1 LKDQPNLPGRNSLMS
16 IPSPVYDPPF
26 NITRASHVVL
36 TVRDLAA
43 SRRFYTEVIG
53 LAVSAEEGDALY
65 LRGLEEACH
74 HSLVLKRTSGQPV
87 CERVGFRV
95 FTEDDLVKAHAYY
108 AAAGLPAAFVEVP
121 HQGRTLHV
129 SDPFGTPLEFC
140 ASMEVMPRL
149 LTQFHLHKGGR
160 AHRLDHFQILLPDV
174 QGACTFYMK
183 QGFRLSEYVVTEQ
196 GETIVAAF
204 LQRKGNPH
212 DLVLFN
218 QAGPRIHHFAFTTV
232 DAHTLLHVCDVAGNL
247 GYGLAVERGP
257 GRHGPGHAQYVYFR
271 DPDGHRIELFTTHYQ
286 IMDIENAPVR
296 WDPNHPLRKQIWG
309 LPAQRA
315 WVEEGTRFPGV
326 EVRPPLVQE
335 PVVTLEKFLAAR
347 G

>member
-1 LKDQPNLPGRNSLMS
+1 MA
-16 IPSPVYDPPF
+16 IPSPVYAPPF

-53 LAVSAEEGDALY
+53 LAVSGGDHETVY

-74 HSLVLKRTSGQPV
+74 HSLVLKRATDAPA
-87 CERVGFRV
+87 CERIGFRV
-95 FTEDDLVKAHAYY
+95 FTEQDLEAAHDYY
-108 AAAGLPAAFVEVP
+108 RSAGLPAQWVKAP

-140 ASMEVMPRL
+140 ATMDVMPRL
-149 LTQFHLHKGGR
+149 ITEFHLHRGGR
-160 AHRLDHFQILLPDV
+160 AHRLDHFQILVPDV
-174 QGACTFYMK
+174 AGACAFYMK
-183 QGFRLSEYVVTEQ
+183 QGFRLSEYVVTDRDEAM
-196 GETIVAAF
+196 IAAF

-296 WDPNHPLRKQIWG
+296 WDPHHRLRKEIWG

-315 WVEEGTRFPGV
+315 WVEEGSTFPAV
-326 EVRPPLVQE
+326 SVRPPLVQE
-335 PVVTLEKFLAAR
+335 ATMTLEKFLAER

>member
-1 LKDQPNLPGRNSLMS
+1 
-16 IPSPVYDPPF
+16 
-26 NITRASHVVL
+26 
-36 TVRDLAA
+36 
-43 SRRFYTEVIG
+43 
-53 LAVSAEEGDALY
+53 
-65 LRGLEEACH
+65 
-74 HSLVLKRTSGQPV
+74 
-87 CERVGFRV
+87 
-95 FTEDDLVKAHAYY
+95 
-108 AAAGLPAAFVEVP
+108 
-121 HQGRTLHV
+121 
-129 SDPFGTPLEFC
+129 
-140 ASMEVMPRL
+140 
-149 LTQFHLHKGGR
+149 
-160 AHRLDHFQILLPDV
+160 
-174 QGACTFYMK
+174 
-183 QGFRLSEYVVTEQ
+183 VVTGD
-196 GETIVAAF
+196 GETLVAAF

-286 IMDIENAPVR
+286 IIDIENPPVR

-335 PVVTLEKFLAAR
+335 SVVTLEKFLAAR

>member
-1 LKDQPNLPGRNSLMS
+1 MN
-16 IPSPVYDPPF
+16 IPSPVYNPPF

-36 TVRDLAA
+36 AVRDLDA
-43 SRRFYTEVIG
+43 SRRFYTQVIG
-53 LAVSAEEGDALY
+53 LAVSGEQGDALY

-74 HSLVLKRTSGQPV
+74 HSLVLKRAAGQPL

-95 FTEDDLVKAHAYY
+95 FSEQDLDAAYAFY
-108 AAAGLPAAFVEVP
+108 TGAGLKAAWANVP
-121 HQGRTLHV
+121 YQGRTLHV

-140 ASMEVMPRL
+140 ATMDVMPRL
-149 LTQFHLHKGGR
+149 LTEFHVQRGGR
-160 AHRLDHFQILLPDV
+160 AHRLDHFQVLMPDV
-174 QGACTFYMK
+174 EGACAFYMK
-183 QGFRLSEYVVTEQ
+183 QGFRVSEYVVTESDACL
-196 GETIVAAF
+196 IAVF

-218 QAGPRIHHFAFTTV
+218 QSGPRIHHFAFTTV

-247 GYGLAVERGP
+247 GYGQAVERGP

-296 WDPNHPLRKQIWG
+296 WDPHHKLRKEIWG
-309 LPAQRA
+309 LPPQRT
-315 WVEEGTRFPGV
+315 WVEEGTLFANV
-326 EVRPPLVQE
+326 YVRPALVQE
-335 PVVTLEKFLAAR
+335 QAMTLEKFLAAR

>member
-1 LKDQPNLPGRNSLMS
+1 MQ
-16 IPSPVYDPPF
+16 IPAPVYDPPF

-53 LAVSAEEGDALY
+53 LAVSAEDADTLY

-74 HSLVLKRTSGQPV
+74 HSLVLRRTTGKPI

-95 FTEDDLVKAHAYY
+95 FTERDLDAAHDYY
-108 AAAGLPAAFVEVP
+108 RAAGLQATWTKVP
-121 HQGRTLHV
+121 YQGRTLHV
-129 SDPFGTPLEFC
+129 TDPFGTPLELC
-140 ASMEVMPRL
+140 ATMDVMPRL
-149 LTQFHLHKGGR
+149 ITEFHIHRGGR
-160 AHRLDHFQILLPDV
+160 AHRLDHFQILMPDV
-174 QGACTFYMK
+174 ESACAFYMK
-183 QGFRLSEYVVTEQ
+183 QGFRLSEYVVTE
-196 GETIVAAF
+196 GDVALLAAF

-218 QAGPRIHHFAFTTV
+218 QAGPRIHHCAYTTV

-296 WDPNHPLRKQIWG
+296 WDPHHKLRKEIWG
-309 LPAQRA
+309 LPPQRA
-315 WVEEGTRFPGV
+315 WVEEGTMFADV
-326 EVRPPLVQE
+326 AVRPSQVLEQAM
-335 PVVTLEKFLAAR
+335 TLEKFLAMR

>member
-1 LKDQPNLPGRNSLMS
+1 MS

-43 SRRFYTEVIG
+43 SRRFYTDVIG

-74 HSLVLKRTSGQPV
+74 HSLVLKRTSGQPI

-108 AAAGLPAAFVEVP
+108 AAAGLRATFVDVP

-129 SDPFGTPLEFC
+129 TDPFGTPLEFC

-174 QGACTFYMK
+174 Q
-183 QGFRLSEYVVTEQ
+183 
-196 GETIVAAF
+196 
-204 LQRKGNPH
+204 
-212 DLVLFN
+212 
-218 QAGPRIHHFAFTTV
+218 
-232 DAHTLLHVCDVAGNL
+232 
-247 GYGLAVERGP
+247 
-257 GRHGPGHAQYVYFR
+257 
-271 DPDGHRIELFTTHYQ
+271 
-286 IMDIENAPVR
+286 AP
-296 WDPNHPLRKQIWG
+296 
-309 LPAQRA
+309 
-315 WVEEGTRFPGV
+315 
-326 EVRPPLVQE
+326 
-335 PVVTLEKFLAAR
+335 AR
-347 G
+347 ST

>member
-1 LKDQPNLPGRNSLMS
+1 MA
-16 IPSPVYDPPF
+16 IPPPVYAPPF
-26 NITRASHVVL
+26 NITRASHLVL

-53 LAVSAEEGDALY
+53 LALSDERPDALY

-74 HSLVLKRTSGQPV
+74 HSLVLKRTSGRPS

-95 FTEDDLVKAHAYY
+95 FTEQDLDAAYAYY
-108 AAAGLPAAFVEVP
+108 RNAGLAAAWVNVP

-140 ASMEVMPRL
+140 ATMDVMPRL
-149 LTQFHLHKGGR
+149 ITEFHAHRGGC
-160 AHRLDHFQILLPDV
+160 AHRLDHFQILMPDV
-174 QGACTFYMK
+174 QGACAFYMK
-183 QGFRLSEYVVTEQ
+183 QGFRLSEYVVTEDDALI
-196 GETIVAAF
+196 GAF

-218 QAGPRIHHFAFTTV
+218 QAGPRIHHVAFTTV

-247 GYGLAVERGP
+247 GYGFAVERGP

-296 WDPNHPLRKQIWG
+296 WDPHHKLRKEIWG

-315 WVEEGTRFPGV
+315 WVEEGTAFPDV
-326 EVRPPLVQE
+326 SVRPALVQE
-335 PVVTLEKFLAAR
+335 AAMTLEKFLAAR